1 MEELIKLANEGNVV
15 AQEKVGTAYMKGIN
29 GAEKNLFEALKYF
42 ELAANNGSA
51 MANYQM
57 GKAYEKGNGVNC
69 DIEKAKE
76 YYKKSADMGYI
87 NAVNTLKQLENKP
100 QETPIASETVRYQVP
115 EAAKSQTYKIN
126 EKTYSSKTK
135 VVAITLAIIL
145 GGLGAHNWYLGKKKT
160 ALIQTLIGITGVG
173 LYISWAWA
181 IIEIF
186 TGKIKID
193 SEGRELV

>member
-1 MEELIKLANEGNVV
+1 MEELIKL
-15 AQEKVGTAYMKGIN
+15 AQEKVGTAYMKGTN
-29 GAEKNLFEALKYF
+29 GTEKNLFEALKYF

-69 DIEKAKE
+69 DIEKAKK

-87 NAVNTLKQLENKP
+87 NAVNTLKQLDNKE
-100 QETPIASETVRYQVP
+100 QSTAQSETISNTAKYQAP
-115 EAAKSQTYKIN
+115 EVAKSQTYKIN

-145 GGLGAHNWYLGKKKT
+145 GGLGVHNWYLGKKKI